1 MRKLIAVSLFATTAA
16 AAALGAAP
24 ALAQTNPTFTGPRV
38 EATLGYDHT
47 GAGSSVSNDNGRDDQ
62 KIDGLLYGGGIGYD
76 IATSDKIVLGAEAE
90 LTGSTAKSDRN
101 DYTSDFGY
109 GRVKQGRDIY
119 VGARAGYV
127 VAPTTMLYVKG
138 GYTNSKLEVLAGSTS
153 QTTDTNFKLD
163 GWRVGAGAE
172 HAMGPNSYAKLE
184 YRYSNYERGDIDY
197 ATGGTSGRFDVDT
210 DRHQVVASYGFRF

>member
-1 MRKLIAVSLFATTAA
+1 MRKLIAVSLLATTAV
-16 AAALGAAP
+16 AAP

-47 GAGSSVSNDNGRDDQ
+47 GAGSSVSNNNGRDDQ

-76 IATSDKIVLGAEAE
+76 IATSDNIVLGAEAE

-101 DYTSDFGY
+101 DSTSDFGY

-138 GYTNSKLEVLAGSTS
+138 GYTNSKLNVLAGSTS
-153 QTTDTNFKLD
+153 QTTDTNFKLG

-172 HAMGPNSYAKLE
+172 HAVGPNSYAKLE
-184 YRYSNYERGDIDY
+184 YRYSNYERGNVDY
-197 ATGGTSGRFDVDT
+197 ATGGTSSRFDVDT

>member
-1 MRKLIAVSLFATTAA
+1 MRKILVALVATSAFAT
-16 AAALGAAP
+16 P
-24 ALAQTNPTFTGPRV
+24 VLAQSANPTFTGPRV

-47 GAGSSVSNDNGRDDQ
+47 GAGSSVSNNNGRDDQ

-76 IATSDKIVLGAEAE
+76 IATSSNVVLGAEAE

-101 DYTSDFGY
+101 DYTSDFGF

-119 VGARAGYV
+119 VGARAGYI

-138 GYTNSKLEVLAGSTS
+138 GYTNAKLNVLAGSTS
-153 QTTDTNFKLD
+153 QTTDTKFNLD
-163 GWRVGAGAE
+163 GWRLGAGAE

-184 YRYSNYERGDIDY
+184 YRYSNYERSNIDY

>member
-16 AAALGAAP
+16 LTVGAAP

-76 IATSDKIVLGAEAE
+76 IATSSNIVLGAEAE

-127 VAPTTMLYVKG
+127 VAPATMLYVKG

-172 HAMGPNSYAKLE
+172 HAVGPNSYAKLE
-184 YRYSNYERGDIDY
+184 YRYSNYERGNIDY
-197 ATGGTSGRFDVDT
+197 ATGGTSSRFDVDT

>member
-1 MRKLIAVSLFATTAA
+1 MRTLIAVSLLATTAV
-16 AAALGAAP
+16 AAP
-24 ALAQTNPTFTGPRV
+24 ALAQTTPTFTGPRV
-38 EATLGYDHT
+38 EATLGYAHT
-47 GAGSSVSNDNGRDDQ
+47 GAGSSVSNNNGRDDQ

-76 IATSDKIVLGAEAE
+76 IATSDNIVLGAEAE

-119 VGARAGYV
+119 VGARAGYI

-153 QTTDTNFKLD
+153 QTTDNNFKLD
-163 GWRVGAGAE
+163 GWRIGAGAE

-184 YRYSNYERGDIDY
+184 YRYSNYERGNIDY
-197 ATGGTSGRFDVDT
+197 ATGGTSSRFDVDT

>member
-1 MRKLIAVSLFATTAA
+1 MRKILVALVATSAFAT
-16 AAALGAAP
+16 P
-24 ALAQTNPTFTGPRV
+24 VLAQSANPTFSGARV

-47 GAGSSVSNDNGRDDQ
+47 GAGSSVSNNNGRDDQ

-76 IATSDKIVLGAEAE
+76 IATSSNVVLGAEAE

-101 DYTSDFGY
+101 DYTSDFGF

-138 GYTNSKLEVLAGSTS
+138 GYTNAKLNVLAGSTS
-153 QTTDTNFKLD
+153 QTTDTRFNLD
-163 GWRVGAGAE
+163 GWRLGAGAE

-184 YRYSNYERGDIDY
+184 YRYSNYERSNIDY

>member
-16 AAALGAAP
+16 LTVSAAP

-76 IATSDKIVLGAEAE
+76 IATSDNIVLGAEAE
-90 LTGSTAKSDRN
+90 LTGSTSKSGRN
-101 DYTSDFGY
+101 DYTSDFGF

-119 VGARAGYV
+119 VGGRVGYV
-127 VAPTTMLYVKG
+127 VAPTTMLYAKG
-138 GYTNSKLEVLAGSTS
+138 GYTNAKLNVLAGDTN
-153 QTTDTNFKLD
+153 QTTDTDFNLD
-163 GWRVGAGAE
+163 GWRIGAGAE
-172 HAMGPNSYAKLE
+172 HAVGPNSYAKLE
-184 YRYSNYERGDIDY
+184 YRYSNYERSNIDY
-197 ATGGTSGRFDVDT
+197 ATGGTSSRFDVDT

>member
-1 MRKLIAVSLFATTAA
+1 MRKILVALVATSAFAT
-16 AAALGAAP
+16 P
-24 ALAQTNPTFTGPRV
+24 VLAQSANPTFTGPRV

-47 GAGSSVSNDNGRDDQ
+47 GAGSSVSNNNGRDDQ

-76 IATSDKIVLGAEAE
+76 IATSSNVVLGAEAE

-101 DYTSDFGY
+101 DYTSDFGF

-119 VGARAGYV
+119 VGARAGYI

-138 GYTNSKLEVLAGSTS
+138 GYTNAKLNVLAGSTS
-153 QTTDTNFKLD
+153 QTTDTKFNLD
-163 GWRVGAGAE
+163 GWRLGAGAE

-184 YRYSNYERGDIDY
+184 YRYSKYERSNIDY

>member
-1 MRKLIAVSLFATTAA
+1 MRKILVALVATSAFAT
-16 AAALGAAP
+16 P
-24 ALAQTNPTFTGPRV
+24 VLAQSANPTFTGPRV

-47 GAGSSVSNDNGRDDQ
+47 GAGSSVSNNNGRDDQ

-76 IATSDKIVLGAEAE
+76 IATSSNVVLGAEAE

-101 DYTSDFGY
+101 DYTSDFGF

-127 VAPTTMLYVKG
+127 VAPATMLYVKG
-138 GYTNSKLEVLAGSTS
+138 GYTNAKLEVLAGSTS
-153 QTTDTNFKLD
+153 QTTDTKFNLD
-163 GWRVGAGAE
+163 GWRLGAGAE

-184 YRYSNYERGDIDY
+184 YRYSNYERSNIDY